1 MRLPRRAALIACA
14 LLLGSALSAQAQP
27 TPASPRVVLV
37 VSIKAKPGQ
46 EARFEAVFRDFA
58 RKVHDSGLAQE
69 FQLTRTATPGSYKLV
84 EMFKDEAA
92 LAAHRALPHT
102 KAFGATFGEFL
113 DGPNQVEQL
122 AAID

>member
-27 TPASPRVVLV
+27 AAVSPRVVLV
-37 VSIKAKPGQ
+37 VTIKAKLGQ
-46 EARFEAVFRDFA
+46 EAQFEAAFRDFV
-58 RKVHDSGLAQE
+58 RKVRDSGLAQE

-113 DGPNQVEQL
+113 DGPAQVEQL
-122 AAID
+122 AAVD